1 MRLASS
7 PIKRSLIALGALAA
21 LITACSSATNPVPV
35 TVPTVDNTPTAGVPG
50 VTAPPA
56 VTRPAPNTPPLI
68 PTVAPTITAT
78 ADGRWDAAVTWGGKL
93 PVAGDVVSIPR
104 GRSVELT
111 GSTAKLEGLWV
122 DGTLRFGDADLELS
136 SRYVVVSGAL
146 LAGTPSV
153 PYTKQARVTLFGTDQ
168 TQNVLGMGTK
178 FIGVANGGAL
188 ELYGELRL
196 AWTQLTSNADIGA
209 TSLTLKDSASTW
221 RTGDKIVVA
230 PGGFDPREAEVV
242 TVRGVSGS
250 NVTFAPALKYARV
263 AHMETVEGKLLDER
277 PSVGLLSRNIVV
289 RGADDSDANAFGGH
303 IMVMAGGSARAS
315 GVELTKMGQ
324 RGRFGRYPLHWHL
337 AGDRRGDYLM
347 GSAIHDS
354 FQRAAVVHSTSN
366 VLIDGNVAYN
376 ISNHAFVWAEDGD
389 EAGVVMTRNLAMLVR
404 SPEEKDFA
412 FPIQNP
418 FFANSSQAE
427 QRSAAFWGRSF
438 KRHVIRGNVSAGVLN
453 GSGFFL
459 DLFSPAAKL
468 GGDEGGGLIFE
479 GNTAHATY
487 KERAIG
493 NQINYPEATQG
504 HGLMVT
510 TGTSGKYQHVLSG
523 YTGFHNTNGAWLE
536 DRSVTLKNSIV
547 ADNGLGVIVHRS
559 VLDGVTVVGKSANTA
574 PTLSVSASVTFG
586 VTAGIDVGGSNHGG
600 KRAPLILNATIVN
613 QDGAGILWDLD
624 NISPASLLGNVRFVN
639 TPRRLLIHPPGKFE
653 FPDSPTFALN
663 DPLGKVVG
671 DGRAVRWMTSDA
683 PTITAD
689 CTEVAEAQ
697 AFACPAASSL
707 LLSSNK
713 NVSLIDSTGRVA
725 AMRSFNYADAGM
737 PAEGTVSYVGNGE
750 RIEVL
755 SNETSRHEFTLG
767 EASGKTI
774 ELSFAATGPAVKV
787 TFAGQDV
794 GAVGSL
800 EALRSSTASA
810 QRFEAGRL
818 YVRLAATSAQSQ
830 TAVIQAPFAGSTFA
844 QTGLSAVALPSGAV
858 TGFTSSVSRGAVTNT
873 QQRYTIPAQS
883 GVSATNYSANQ
894 LDWSSANPALAG
906 SGSGDVTVLRTYV
919 NAPVDGTYRLTLWG
933 DGGGTAIF
941 AGDTW
946 VMGQPSAFINS
957 NFVKGGQFDS
967 EVVPF
972 LHPNGLVALK
982 AGWHAITII
991 HAKMPGNNQS
1001 NTLDLRWATPQNPNA
1016 WVYPSLR
1023 RAP

>member
-1 MRLASS
+1 MRLNLARA
-7 PIKRSLIALGALAA
+7 KRSLVALGVLAA
-21 LITACSSATNPVPV
+21 LVTACSSATESVSV
-35 TVPTVDNTPTAGVPG
+35 TVPPVDNSPTSGAPG

-56 VTRPAPNTPPLI
+56 VSRPAPNTPPLI

-78 ADGRWDAAVTWGGKL
+78 ADGRWDATATWGGKL
-93 PVAGDVVSIPR
+93 PIAGDIVSIPR
-104 GRSVELT
+104 GRSVDLV
-111 GSTAKLEGLWV
+111 GSTARLEGLWV
-122 DGTLRFGDADLELS
+122 DGILRFGDADLELS

-178 FIGVANGGAL
+178 FIGVTNGGVL
-188 ELYGELRL
+188 ELHGEPRL
-196 AWTQLTSNADIGA
+196 AWTQLTADAGVGA

-221 RTGDKIVVA
+221 RSGDKIVVA
-230 PGGFDPREAEVV
+230 PGGYDPREAEVV

-263 AHMETVEGKLLDER
+263 AHMETIEGKLLDER

-303 IMVMAGGSARAS
+303 IMVMAGGSARVS
-315 GVELTKMGQ
+315 GVELSKMGQ
-324 RGRFGRYPLHWHL
+324 RGRFGRYPLHWHV
-337 AGDRRGDYLM
+337 AGDRSGDYLM

-354 FQRAAVVHSTSN
+354 FQRAAVVHSSSN

-412 FPIQNP
+412 FPIQNS

-479 GNTAHATY
+479 GNTAYATY

-547 ADNGLGVIVHRS
+547 ADNGLGVMIHRS
-559 VLDGVTVVGKSANTA
+559 ILDGVTVVGKSANPP
-574 PTLSVSASVTFG
+574 PTLKVTASVTTG
-586 VTAGIDVGGSNHGG
+586 LTAGIDVGGSNHGG
-600 KRAPLILNATIVN
+600 KRSPLILDATIVN

-639 TPRRLLIHPPGKFE
+639 TPKRLLIHPPMKFE

-663 DPLGKVVG
+663 DPLGKVIG

-689 CTEVAEAQ
+689 CTEVAEAE

-713 NVSLIDSTGRVA
+713 DVSLIDSTGRVA
-725 AMRSFNYADAGM
+725 AMRSFYYADASM

-755 SNETSRHEFTLG
+755 SSETSRHEFTL
-767 EASGKTI
+767 EDASGKAV
-774 ELSFAATGPAVKV
+774 ELSFAATGPAARV
-787 TFAGQDV
+787 TFAGQNV
-794 GAVGSL
+794 GVVGSL
-800 EALRSSTASA
+800 ETLRSSSGSG
-810 QRFEAGRL
+810 QHFEAGRL
-818 YVRLAATSAQSQ
+818 YVRLVGSSVQSQ
-830 TAVIQAPFAGSTFA
+830 LAVIQAPFAGSTLA
-844 QTGLSAVALPSGAV
+844 QTGLRAVTLPSGAV

-873 QQRYTIPAQS
+873 QQRYAIPAQS
-883 GVSATNYSANQ
+883 GASAAQYSANQ
-894 LDWSSANPALAG
+894 LDGSSANQALAG
-906 SGSGDVTVLRTYV
+906 SGSGDVTVLRAYL
-919 NAPVDGTYRLTLWG
+919 NAPVDGTYRLALWG
-933 DGGGTAIF
+933 EGGGTAIF
-941 AGDTW
+941 VGETW
-946 VMGQPSAFINS
+946 VMGQPWAFING
-957 NFVKGGQFDS
+957 NFVKGGQFES
-967 EVVPF
+967 QVVPF
-972 LHPNGLVALK
+972 FHPNGLVALK
-982 AGWHAITII
+982 AGWHAIAIL

-1001 NTLDLRWATPQNPNA
+1001 STLNLRWATPQNPDT

-1023 RAP
+1023 RTP